1 MHFIKAIA
9 GKVIHVAAGH
19 LTHYQGDYEFY
30 LHKTKSLSA
39 RAALTSAS
47 TGRPHLGQQAESK
60 PAKPEPK
67 SAAKSEKGPATER
80 DQQRNRAA
88 QHKQQQQV
96 VQKLEKQ
103 VEQLEARQ
111 TAMATELENP
121 AVWGDGQKAATLRRE
136 FEKNATQL
144 LELTAKWERE
154 ASALEGLA
162 ATLR

>member
-1 MHFIKAIA
+1 M
-9 GKVIHVAAGH
+9 
-19 LTHYQGDYEFY
+19 
-30 LHKTKSLSA
+30 
-39 RAALTSAS
+39 
-47 TGRPHLGQQAESK
+47 
-60 PAKPEPK
+60 
-67 SAAKSEKGPATER
+67 
-80 DQQRNRAA
+80 
-88 QHKQQQQV
+88 